1 MIDQQLL
8 EAQVITVPILTES
21 VPDGL
26 VLRHKLR
33 GHHNIIY
40 EIAWSPDGRTLASA
54 SADRTAR
61 LWSLYGN
68 QSREIPIGH
77 ADYVFCVA
85 WSPDGRLLATGAN
98 DETIRLSNGHTGEPV
113 GDLAG
118 HTGPIYSVAWSPD
131 GRTLASASFDRTIR
145 LWHNEQAWTSQE
157 LTGHQGWVM
166 CIAWSPDGQILA
178 AASRD
183 KSISFWDVRQGKLF
197 RKLRG
202 HHDIVNHVT
211 WSPDGSLLA
220 SASDDQTVR
229 LWEVGRGR
237 LHTVL
242 EGHTDLVL
250 CVRFSPDGNFLASK
264 SRDGTVRLWRCDTW
278 ELVATLPEPM
288 RSDFNAGLAFH
299 PHKPLLAT
307 LGGGDRV
314 IRVWH
319 LDDIALLGV
328 NFTTETWHYRNAKV
342 MLVGDTGVGKS
353 GLGLVLTGR
362 PWVPTT
368 STHGCKVWSFANETI
383 PLADGR
389 QETRETLLWDL
400 AGQPGAR
407 LTNQM
412 HLNEVAVALVVF
424 DASNEAEP
432 LAGVRHWDRALRQA
446 ARRQGDAPLPM
457 KKFLVAARADVS
469 GISVWHSR
477 LRSLV
482 REMGFDGYFETS
494 AKEGW
499 QISELREAIGAGIDW
514 ESRPHVSSN
523 ELFQAIKQFFIEQKK
538 NGHVLSTTDDLFRF
552 FCQTHPDQTAT
563 DLLARFETALSR
575 MENRGLV
582 RRLRFGSYV
591 LLQPEL
597 LDGYASDLVDAA
609 QRSPDGLGT
618 LAEVEVLNGRYL
630 TPSHANHIGRQ
641 QQKLLLIATVEE
653 LVRHEIVLKEPGEAG
668 TDLIFPSKFTRP
680 GPDVP
685 DVPGK
690 TVCFTFEGPV
700 RHVYAILTVRLAHSR
715 IFEKKEMWQNAAT
728 FTATVGGVCGLYL
741 REPEEGKGELI
752 LFFDEA
758 ASEATRYL
766 FEDYV
771 AVHLERRALPGSI
784 MRERLFT
791 CPSCGVP
798 VTAQQVAA
806 RRARG
811 HKQMACPVCGHAIS
825 LLDGKER
832 LAQPV
837 ASVVAA
843 IDQAADAHRDR
854 DVAELILKG
863 KMTTNDYDV
872 FLCYNDADGTAV
884 KALADQL
891 QERGILPWL
900 LPPAEMTDD
909 PALAQIRSVAIC
921 VGKGKAPWR
930 DGETVK
936 LLQRFVS
943 QGTGRF
949 IIVTLPGLT
958 EEMRFPEG
966 ILQVNW
972 RNQEAAGV
980 ELLATFIQARP
991 KYELEK

>member
-1 MIDQQLL
+1 MIDQHLL
-8 EAQVITVPILTES
+8 EKQIITVPVLTEA
-21 VPDGL
+21 VPDGF

-54 SADRTAR
+54 AADRSVR
-61 LWSLYGN
+61 LWSLHHDHLT
-68 QSREIPIGH
+68 ETPISH

-98 DETIRLSNGHTGEPV
+98 DETIRLSDGHTGDPLN
-113 GDLAG
+113 DLTG

-131 GRTLASASFDRTIR
+131 GRLLASASFDGTIR
-145 LWHNEQAWTSQE
+145 LWDSEKAWESQV
-157 LTGHQGWVM
+157 LSGHQDWIM
-166 CIAWSPDGQILA
+166 SIDWSPDGQILA

-183 KSISFWDVRQGKLF
+183 KTISFWDTRQGKQF

-202 HHDIVNHVT
+202 HHDIINHVA
-211 WSPDGSLLA
+211 WSPDGSLVA

-229 LWEVGRGR
+229 LWDAGTGR

-250 CVRFSPDGNFLASK
+250 CVRFSPDGHLLASK

-278 ELVATLPEPM
+278 EMVATLAEPM

-299 PHKPLLAT
+299 PQMPLLAT
-307 LGGGDRV
+307 LGAGDRV
-314 IRVWH
+314 IRIWH
-319 LDDIALLGV
+319 LDDIALLGAHA
-328 NFTTETWHYRNAKV
+328 TSETWHYRNAKV
-342 MLVGDTGVGKS
+342 VLVGDTGVGKS
-353 GLGLVLTGR
+353 GLGLVLSGR
-362 PWVPTT
+362 PWVPTG
-368 STHGCKVWSFANETI
+368 STHGCKVWTFANETMT
-383 PLADGR
+383 LADGR

-400 AGQPGAR
+400 AGQPGYR
-407 LTNQM
+407 LTNQL

-424 DASNEAEP
+424 DAGNEVEP

-446 ARRQGDAPLPM
+446 ARRQGDTALPM
-457 KKFLVAARADVS
+457 KKYLVAARADIGGV
-469 GISVWHSR
+469 SVWHSR

-499 QISELREAIGAGIDW
+499 QIAELREALRSGIDW

-538 NGHVLSTTDDLFRF
+538 GGHVLATTDNLFRL
-552 FCQTHPDQTAT
+552 FCQTHPDHTAA
-563 DLLARFETALSR
+563 DLSARFETALSR

-597 LDGYASDLVDAA
+597 LDAYASDLVTAA
-609 QRSPDGLGT
+609 QHSPDGLAT
-618 LAEVEVLNGRYL
+618 LSETEALNGRYL
-630 TPSHANHIGRQ
+630 SANHASYVDAQ

-653 LVRHEIVLKEPGEAG
+653 LVRHEIVLKEPGETGA
-668 TDLIFPSKFTRP
+668 DLIFPSKFTRP
-680 GPDVP
+680 GPEVP

-690 TVCFTFEGPV
+690 TVRFTFEGHV
-700 RHVYAILTVRLAHSR
+700 RHVYAVLTVRLAHSR
-715 IFEKKEMWQNAAT
+715 LYEKKEMWQNAAT
-728 FTATVGGVCGLYL
+728 FAATVGGTCGLYL
-741 REPEEGKGELI
+741 RDLEEGKGELI

-758 ASEATRYL
+758 ASEASRYQ

-784 MRERLFT
+784 VRERLFA
-791 CPSCGVP
+791 CAACGVP
-798 VTAQQVAA
+798 VTGQQVAA
-806 RRARG
+806 RRERG
-811 HKQMACPVCGHAIS
+811 LKQMNCPVCDRPIS

-832 LAQPV
+832 LAGP
-837 ASVVAA
+837 APSVVAE
-843 IDQAADAHRDR
+843 IDHAADARRDR

-872 FLCYNDADGTAV
+872 FLCYNDADGRAV
-884 KALADQL
+884 KAIADQL
-891 QERGILPWL
+891 RQRGILPWL
-900 LPPAEMTDD
+900 LPPTQTVTTET
-909 PALAQIRSVAIC
+909 LAQIRAAAIC
-921 VGKGKAPWR
+921 VGQGKVPWR
-930 DGETVK
+930 DSETVR

-943 QGTGRF
+943 RGVGPF
-949 IIVTLPGLT
+949 IIVALPGCP
-958 EEMRFPEG
+958 EGMRFPDG

-972 RNQEAAGV
+972 RDQKSAGV
-980 ELLATFIQARP
+980 DLLASFIQAKP
-991 KYELEK
+991 KYELKK

>member
-1 MIDQQLL
+1 MLDQRLVD
-8 EAQVITVPILTES
+8 AQVISVPIVSEAI
-21 VPDGL
+21 PDGL
-26 VLRHKLR
+26 SLRHKLR

-54 SADRTAR
+54 SADRTAC
-61 LWSLYGN
+61 LWSWQNDRL
-68 QSREIPIGH
+68 RETPIGH

-85 WSPDGRLLATGAN
+85 WSPDGRILATGAN
-98 DETIRLSNGHTGEPV
+98 DETIRLSDGRTGEPIR
-113 GDLAG
+113 DLCG
-118 HTGPIYSVAWSPD
+118 HTGPIYSIAWSPD
-131 GRTLASASFDRTIR
+131 GRTLASGSFDRTIR
-145 LWHNEQAWTSQE
+145 LWDRENDWACQE
-157 LTGHQGWVM
+157 LVGHQDWVM
-166 CIAWSPDGQILA
+166 SIEWSPDGQIIA
-178 AASRD
+178 AAARD
-183 KSISFWDVRQGKLF
+183 KTISFWEVRQGKLF
-197 RKLRG
+197 RQLRG
-202 HHDIVNHVT
+202 HHDIVNHIT

-229 LWEVGRGR
+229 LWDVGTGR

-250 CVRFSPDGNFLASK
+250 CVRFSPDGNLLASK

-278 ELVATLPEPM
+278 ELVATLNEPM

-299 PHKPLLAT
+299 PHMPLLAT
-307 LGGGDRV
+307 LGAGDRLV
-314 IRVWH
+314 RIWH
-319 LDDIALLGV
+319 LDDVALLGA
-328 NFTTETWHYRNAKV
+328 NLASETWHYRNAKV
-342 MLVGDTGVGKS
+342 VLVGDTGVGKS
-353 GLGLVLTGR
+353 GLGLVLSGR
-362 PWVPTT
+362 PWVPTG
-368 STHGCKVWSFANETI
+368 STHGCKVWTFGNETMT
-383 PLADGR
+383 LLDGR

-407 LTNQM
+407 LTNQL

-424 DASNEAEP
+424 DASNEMEP

-446 ARRQGDAPLPM
+446 ARRQGEGALPM
-457 KKFLVAARADVS
+457 KKFLVAARADIS

-499 QISELREAIGAGIDW
+499 QIAELREAIRAGIDW

-538 NGHVLSTTDDLFRF
+538 NGHVLSTTDDLFRL
-552 FCQTHPDQTAT
+552 FCQIHPNHTAT
-563 DLLARFETALSR
+563 DLQARFETALSR

-597 LDGYASDLVDAA
+597 LDAYASDLVNSAEH
-609 QRSPDGLGT
+609 SKDGLGT
-618 LAEVEVLNGRYL
+618 LSEVEALNGRYL
-630 TPSHANHIGRQ
+630 TPDHTNHTGRQ
-641 QQKLLLIATVEE
+641 KQKLLLIATVEE
-653 LVRHEIVLKEPGEAG
+653 LIRHEIVLKEPGEHG

-680 GPDVP
+680 GPNVP

-690 TVCFTFEGPV
+690 VVRFTFEGAV
-700 RHVYAILTVRLAHSR
+700 RNIYAILTVRLAHSR
-715 IFEKKEMWQNAAT
+715 LFEKKEMWQNAAT
-728 FTATVGGVCGLYL
+728 FTATVGGTCGVYL
-741 REPEEGKGELI
+741 REPEEGKGELT
-752 LFFDEA
+752 LFFDTA
-758 ASEATRYL
+758 ASEATRYQ

-784 MRERLFT
+784 TRERLFA
-791 CPSCGVP
+791 CDGCGVP

-806 RRARG
+806 RRGRG
-811 HKQMACPVCGHAIS
+811 FKQMACPVCDQPIS

-837 ASVVAA
+837 ASAVA
-843 IDQAADAHRDR
+843 DMDREADARRDR

-884 KALADQL
+884 KTIAEQL
-891 QERGILPWL
+891 RERGILPWL
-900 LPPAEMTDD
+900 LPPTQSVSEDTFS
-909 PALAQIRSVAIC
+909 QIRAAAIC
-921 VGKGKAPWR
+921 VGRGKVPWR

-943 QGTGRF
+943 QAIGPF
-949 IIVTLPGLT
+949 IIVALPGCPET
-958 EEMRFPEG
+958 MRFPEG
-966 ILQVNW
+966 ILQVDW
-972 RNQEAAGV
+972 RGRDTAAMD
-980 ELLATFIQARP
+980 LLASFIQAKP